1 MTENIVN
8 YEIQIFDSITEI
20 AVYFSDFLK
29 NNVELANNK
38 FSLVLSGGSTP
49 KPVYKYLAEQNRN
62 KLDWNK
68 INFFWGDERCVPQD
82 DVESNYKMVYDTLL
96 NKINIHTENIFRIQ
110 GEDDPY
116 TEAKRYS
123 DVILKN
129 VISSN
134 RFPRFDLM
142 LLGLGEDG
150 HVASI
155 FPDQLNL
162 FEENEICKVSI
173 HPTTKQKRITLTG
186 KVINN
191 SENIIFIVTGEN
203 KSKVL
208 NDILMSHE
216 NSIKYPANYVKP
228 TNGRLIWLL
237 DKAAGK
243 KLNSSK

>member
-8 YEIQIFDSITEI
+8 YEIQIFDSIAEI

-29 NNVELANNK
+29 SNVELAKNN

-49 KPVYKYLAEQNRN
+49 KPVYKYLAEQNKN

-68 INFFWGDERCVPQD
+68 INFFWGDERCVPPD
-82 DVESNYKMVYDTLL
+82 DVESNYKMAFDSLL
-96 NKINIHTENIFRIQ
+96 NKINITKENIFRIQ
-110 GEDDPY
+110 GENDPY
-116 TEAKRYS
+116 TEAKRYG
-123 DVILKN
+123 DVVSKN
-129 VISSN
+129 VISLN
-134 RFPRFDLM
+134 GLPRFDFM
-142 LLGLGEDG
+142 MLGLGEDG

-155 FPDQLNL
+155 FPDRLNL
-162 FEENEICKVSI
+162 FSEDEICKVSI

-191 SENIIFIVTGEN
+191 AENIIFIVTGEN

-208 NDILMSHE
+208 NDILISHE
-216 NSIKYPANYVKP
+216 DSIKYPASYVKP

-237 DKAAGK
+237 DKAAAK
-243 KLNSSK
+243 KLNL